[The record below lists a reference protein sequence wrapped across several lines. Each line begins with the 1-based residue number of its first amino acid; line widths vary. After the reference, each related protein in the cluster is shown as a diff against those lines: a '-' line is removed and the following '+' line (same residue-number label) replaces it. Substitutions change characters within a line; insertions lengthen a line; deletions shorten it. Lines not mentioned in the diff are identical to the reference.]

1 VITTG
6 QLSHERVSV
15 RLYVFLLVGVL
26 AALSVA
32 IFGFQF
38 WSTKS
43 DEHSQREFIEYHF
56 ATLLAV
62 DRIDREL
69 LALKI
74 ELRDIDADDKPSF
87 GSVDVS
93 GAASVIRHG
102 LEEIAQRQR
111 LFGEPKFAETL
122 NRVEN
127 RSGTILDLLNSF
139 ASAEVSTGKSLS
151 NEIGFLFEALDQL
164 ARMHLIEYQTDAL
177 TEQTK
182 HHRDQYLLLLFFSV
196 VVLISAVAV
205 FALLRKIKSALD
217 NQFEAEQQLIDI
229 NETLETRVVE
239 RTNELS
245 LAKEEAE
252 TSSRAKPEFLANM
265 SHELRTP
272 LNAIIGYSEI
282 MLEDAQDEGAQERV
296 SDLQKV
302 RGSGRHLLGLIDDI
316 LDVSKIEAGKIELK
330 VDPVKLANTVS
341 DIESAVA
348 PLMEKNNNRFR
359 IVTPESIGAI
369 ECDEQRLR
377 QILLNLLGNAAK
389 FTENGDIELT
399 VERNGDGWV
408 RFAVGD
414 TGIGMTAEQVDR
426 LFEPFSQADSSI
438 TQRFGGTGLGLS
450 ISQRF
455 AEMMGG
461 RITIES
467 ELGAGSRFTVWLP
480 DIEPASGSGITQGD
494 GPMILVIED
503 NLSDSSLITRNLA
516 RLGYKF
522 EVARDGER
530 GLARARELRPAAIIL
545 DIDLLV
551 LGGYQ
556 VMKALQADQEQPSIP
571 VVVLAE
577 HDTRHVAM
585 SLGASS
591 FLTKPVD
598 REALQSTLGECCAK
612 FTSMAV
618 NA

>member
-111 LFGEPKFAETL
+111 LFGEPKFAEIL

-252 TSSRAKPEFLANM
+252 TSSRAKSEFLANM
-265 SHELRTP
+265 SHGLRTP

-330 VDPVKLANTVS
+330 VDPAKLSNTVS

-455 AEMMGG
+455 AEMMGDASLSKVNSAPAPVLPYG
-461 RITIES
+461 CRI
-467 ELGAGSRFTVWLP
+467 
-480 DIEPASGSGITQGD
+480 
-494 GPMILVIED
+494 
-503 NLSDSSLITRNLA
+503 SSPRPVAVSPRVMA
-516 RLGYKF
+516 R
-522 EVARDGER
+522 
-530 GLARARELRPAAIIL
+530 
-545 DIDLLV
+545 
-551 LGGYQ
+551 
-556 VMKALQADQEQPSIP
+556 
-571 VVVLAE
+571 
-577 HDTRHVAM
+577 
-585 SLGASS
+585 
-591 FLTKPVD
+591 
-598 REALQSTLGECCAK
+598 
-612 FTSMAV
+612 
-618 NA
+618 